1 VVTPHE
7 ECIADDGVRLSKP
20 SVEELQCFTEVM
32 VSQLQ
37 QLNIPHHI
45 IRVLDRQQRVEQ
57 IVDVV
62 RSKKPSLLE
71 II

>member
-1 VVTPHE
+1 MTPHE

-20 SVEELQCFTEVM
+20 SIEELQRFTDVM
-32 VSQLQ
+32 FCLLQ

-45 IRVLDRQQRVEQ
+45 VSVLDRQQRVEQ

-62 RSKKPSLLE
+62 RSKKPSLLK
-71 II
+71 IN